1 MQIATDELRQFIERV
16 ETLEEA
22 KRGLSEDVRDIYQE
36 AKSRGYDDKAMKAVI
51 KLRKMEADARA
62 QLDDSIV
69 VYRDA
74 LGIG

>member
-1 MQIATDELRQFIERV
+1 MQITTDELRQFIERV

-22 KRGLSEDVRDIYQE
+22 KRGLSDDVRDIYQE